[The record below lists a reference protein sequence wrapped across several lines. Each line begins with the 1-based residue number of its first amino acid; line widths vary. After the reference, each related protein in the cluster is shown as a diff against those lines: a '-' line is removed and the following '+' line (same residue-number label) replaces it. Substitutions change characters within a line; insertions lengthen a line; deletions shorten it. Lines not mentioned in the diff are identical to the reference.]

1 MHIAFVARKTLYSQ
15 PGGDTVQVE
24 QSAAALRRQG
34 HNVSIITSGTPLP
47 DNIDVLHGFNLG
59 RPADLLPYFTSF
71 PGKKALS
78 SIYVDYAL
86 ADSVRFPLLYKVLGK
101 HGLEHMKTLAR
112 AVNGS
117 DRWPGLAYALRGQ
130 RRSVQALL
138 KHTHT
143 VLTSS
148 DSEARRLEQDFGAL
162 PKTITLPLGVAEKFL
177 SPPKEG
183 PKEGVLM
190 LGRLEWLKNQKT
202 VIQWATKHQW
212 PLTVVGDPNKNQ
224 PGYYRECKA
233 AAGQNITFL
242 PHTGGE
248 ELLALLNSH
257 KLLVVPSHFE
267 SFSLVGWEAAARGMK
282 VLFNNVADMKE
293 TLAPIGEGMNFSDE
307 AACTLRI
314 QQKLSEPVD
323 IKKSQALLE
332 SRSWDQIVMQM
343 LVAYV

>member
-1 MHIAFVARKTLYSQ
+1 MDIAFVARKTLYSQ

-71 PGKKALS
+71 SGKKVLS

-86 ADSVRFPLLYKVLGK
+86 VDSVRFPLLYKLLGK
-101 HGLEHMKTLAR
+101 HGLEHIKTLVR

-130 RRSVQALL
+130 RRSAQALL
-138 KHTHT
+138 RHTHT

-148 DSEARRLEQDFGAL
+148 DSEARRLEKDFGTL
-162 PKTITLPLGVAEKFL
+162 PKTITVPLGVAEKFL
-177 SPPKEG
+177 IPPSESPKEDI
-183 PKEGVLM
+183 LM

-202 VIQWATKHQW
+202 VIEWASKYQW
-212 PLTVVGDPNKNQ
+212 PLTVVGDANKNQ
-224 PGYYRECKA
+224 QGYYRECKA
-233 AAGQNITFL
+233 AAGETITFL
-242 PHTGGE
+242 PHTSGE
-248 ELLALLNSH
+248 ELLSLLDSH

-282 VLFNNVADMKE
+282 VLFNDVADMKE
-293 TLAPIGEGMNFSDE
+293 TLAPVGEGMDFSDE
-307 AACTLRI
+307 AACALRI
-314 QQKLSEPVD
+314 QEALAEPAD

-332 SRSWDQIVMQM
+332 SRSWDQIVMQI
-343 LVAYV
+343 LAAYA

>member
-34 HNVSIITSGTPLP
+34 HNVSIISSGTSLP

-71 PGKKALS
+71 PGKKVLS

-86 ADSVRFPLLYKVLGK
+86 ADSVRFHLLYKLLGK

-112 AVNGS
+112 ALNGS

-162 PKTITLPLGVAEKFL
+162 PKTITVPLGVAEEFL
-177 SPPKEG
+177 TPPKEG
-183 PKEGVLM
+183 AKEGILM

-202 VIQWATKHQW
+202 VIQWASKRHW

-224 PGYYRECKA
+224 QGYYRECKA
-233 AAGQNITFL
+233 MAGETISFL

-248 ELLALLNSH
+248 ELLALLDSH
-257 KLLVVPSHFE
+257 KLLLIPSHFE

-282 VLFNNVADMKE
+282 VLFNEVADMEE
-293 TLAPIGEGMNFSDE
+293 TLAPIGEGIDFSDE

-314 QQKLSEPVD
+314 QEALSEPVD

-332 SRSWDQIVMQM
+332 GRSWDQIVMQI
-343 LVAYV
+343 LAAYA

>member
-34 HNVSIITSGTPLP
+34 HNVSITTSGTPLP

-59 RPADLLPYFTSF
+59 RPADLLSYFTSF
-71 PGKKALS
+71 RGKKVLS

-86 ADSVRFPLLYKVLGK
+86 ADSARFPLLYKILGK

-130 RRSVQALL
+130 HRNVQALL

-148 DSEARRLEQDFGAL
+148 DSEASRLEQDFGAL
-162 PKTITLPLGVAEKFL
+162 PKTITVPLGVAEEFL
-177 SPPKEG
+177 TPPVEG
-183 PKEGVLM
+183 PKEGILI

-202 VIQWATKHQW
+202 VIQWASKHQW
-212 PLTVVGDPNKNQ
+212 PLTVVGDPGKNQ
-224 PGYYRECKA
+224 QVYYRECKA
-233 AAGQNITFL
+233 AAGETITFL
-242 PHTGGE
+242 PHTRGE
-248 ELLALLNSH
+248 ALLALLDSH

-282 VLFNNVADMKE
+282 VLFNDVADMKE
-293 TLAPIGEGMNFSDE
+293 TLAPIGEGVDFSDE

-314 QQKLSEPVD
+314 QETLSEPVGL
-323 IKKSQALLE
+323 KKSQALLE
-332 SRSWDQIVMQM
+332 SRSWDQIVMQI
-343 LVAYV
+343 LSAYA